1 MMMAEVVMKEVAG
14 IEVSVYGEDVA
25 QSSGLASIGSYKY
38 INRTSSE
45 KKSSLFY
52 CPISRSLLE
61 A

>member
-38 INRTSSE
+38 INRTTSE
-45 KKSSLFY
+45 KN
-52 CPISRSLLE
+52 I
-61 A
+61 